1 MAIERNKTI
10 FHKEITNYDPDAYAS
25 LQLKI
30 AGISRDTEEEIRK
43 GFLEFWECA
52 KAKIQ
57 DEISCGTSGAK

>member
-10 FHKEITNYDPDAYAS
+10 FRKEITTYNPDAYTS

-30 AGISRDTEEEIRK
+30 SGISRDTEEEIRK
-43 GFLEFWECA
+43 GYLEFWEWA

-57 DEISCGTSGAK
+57 DEISCGASGAK

>member
-43 GFLEFWECA
+43 GFLEF
-52 KAKIQ
+52 
-57 DEISCGTSGAK
+57 

>member
-1 MAIERNKTI
+1 MVIERNKTI
-10 FHKEITNYDPDAYAS
+10 FRKEITSYDPDTYAS

-30 AGISRDTEEEIRK
+30 VGISRDTEEEIRK